1 MIEADKNS
9 QTSTGVKEFSASSGR
24 KRILVIEDNLMMLRT
39 LNLILTRQGYK
50 VVEARNGKEALIAL
64 KEQRYDL
71 VLTDLMLPYANG
83 YEIIGRLRENI
94 EQQEVPVIILSAIHD
109 EEAVLDGFGM
119 GADDYVKKP
128 FTPGELLS
136 RVSRLIDK

>member
-1 MIEADKNS
+1 MTEINENTLLS
-9 QTSTGVKEFSASSGR
+9 GVKGGPDGSR
-24 KRILVIEDNLMMLRT
+24 PTILVIEDNLMMLRT
-39 LNLILTRQGYK
+39 LTLILNKQGYK
-50 VVEARNGKEALIAL
+50 VVEARNGKEALMAL
-64 KEQRYDL
+64 KEQHYDL

-83 YEIIGRLRENI
+83 YEIIGKLKENI
-94 EQQEVPVIILSAIHD
+94 EQRQIPVIILSAVHD
-109 EEAVLDGFGM
+109 EEAVLDGFGI